1 MILGV
6 GSNKNI
12 TAFNCDDGLVVT
24 IGCQNKYRGRGIDDM
39 RIEVAKK
46 YSSDHPYF
54 AALDFIESWHKS
66 TT

>member
-1 MILGV
+1 
-6 GSNKNI
+6 
-12 TAFNCDDGLVVT
+12 
-24 IGCQNKYRGRGIDDM
+24 M